1 MSNYTNTIIIGAGQA
16 GLAMSHNLKTRSI
29 SHVVFERGEI
39 ANAWRTERW
48 DSLRLLTPNWMSRL
62 PEWQYTG
69 SDAHGYMTMP
79 EVADYIT
86 DFAGSFDAP
95 VFENTTVTNVEPM
108 GGGYPGYKVDTT
120 SGSWFARSIVL
131 ATGACNKPRVPS
143 WATELDD
150 NINQITPK
158 TYRNPEQLPAGGV
171 LVVGAA
177 ASGVQI
183 AHELANSGKDVTL
196 AVGRHIRLPRN
207 YRGMDIQW
215 WLDAS
220 GLLDRRWDEIADIG
234 KARRQPSLQIVGTP
248 EHKTLDLTTL
258 LDQGVRL
265 TGRVEG
271 VEGSKV
277 TFADDLA
284 ATCEQADDQLDKILS
299 LIDEYTIDA
308 GIDAEFCEPE
318 RFDATPIPV
327 TPKAIDLEDEGITTV
342 LWATGF
348 TPDYPWLNARVFDGR
363 GEIDHDGG
371 VVNGAPGMYV
381 LGLPFMRRRR
391 STFIDGAAGDAA
403 AIAEHLAE
411 HLQREPLVV

>member
-1 MSNYTNTIIIGAGQA
+1 MSNFTNTIIIGAGQA
-16 GLAMSHNLKTRSI
+16 GLAMSRNLTDRSI

-48 DSLRLLTPNWMSRL
+48 DSLRLLTPNWMTRL
-62 PEWQYTG
+62 PNWKYTG
-69 SDAHGYMTMP
+69 ADPDGYMTMP
-79 EVADYIT
+79 EVADYMA
-86 DFAGSFDAP
+86 DFADSFDAP
-95 VFENTTVTNVEPM
+95 VLQNTTVTNVEPM
-108 GGGYPGYKVDTT
+108 GGGYPGYKVDTDG
-120 SGSWFARSIVL
+120 GSWFARSVVL
-131 ATGACNKPRVPS
+131 ATGACNRPRVPA
-143 WATELDD
+143 WASKLGS
-150 NINQITPK
+150 NITQITPK
-158 TYRNPEQLPAGGV
+158 TYRNPGQLPSGGV

-183 AHELANSGKDVTL
+183 AHELANAGKDVTL

-220 GLLDRRWDEIADIG
+220 GLLDRRWDEIDDLK

-248 EHKTLDLTTL
+248 EHTTLDLSTL
-258 LDQGVRL
+258 LNQGVRL
-265 TGRVEG
+265 TGRVEDI
-271 VEGSKV
+271 EGSKV

-284 ATCEQADDQLDKILS
+284 STCDQADRQLARILS
-299 LIDEYTIDA
+299 MLDRYAVDA
-308 GIDAEFCEPE
+308 GIDAGVRPAE
-318 RFDATPIPV
+318 RFSSTPVPV
-327 TPKAIDLEDEGITTV
+327 APKAIDLEGEGITTV

-348 TPDYPWLNARVFDGR
+348 TPDYPWLNARVFDDR
-363 GEIDHDGG
+363 GEIDHEGG

-403 AIAEHLAE
+403 ALADHLAG
-411 HLQREPLVV
+411 HLDREPLVV